1 MLSAKDFE
9 PDEGWYKQDTEDT
22 ITHVITVLRQHD
34 VSDDE
39 IEAIIQDMISVM
51 MSEYGE

>member
-22 ITHVITVLRQHD
+22 IKHVITVLTTYN
-34 VSDDE
+34 VPKDE